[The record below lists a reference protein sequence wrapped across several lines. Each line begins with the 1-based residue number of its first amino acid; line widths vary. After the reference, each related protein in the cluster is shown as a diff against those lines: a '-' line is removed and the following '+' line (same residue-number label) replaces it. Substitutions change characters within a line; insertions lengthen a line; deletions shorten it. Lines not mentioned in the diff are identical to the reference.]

1 MNGVRIVQRHH
12 PAADIA
18 GRTGLPELTAADELP
33 DAMIDVAE
41 IERDFRTFCCG

>member
-1 MNGVRIVQRHH
+1 MYGVRIIQRHH

-18 GRTGLPELTAADELP
+18 GRTGLPELTPADELP

-41 IERDFRTFCCG
+41 IEGDFRTFRCG